1 MPLQIDKPKV
11 ARCRADQAV
20 SPVKRWMNF
29 FDFLAGRI
37 AAGFREAVAPNPVV
51 AEVAKPKW
59 RRKRKRRRGC

>member
-1 MPLQIDKPKV
+1 
-11 ARCRADQAV
+11 
-20 SPVKRWMNF
+20 MNF